1 MLIYIC
7 IYISLKN
14 VLVFTVCI
22 ETIHIHIDITYLH
35 TYVFKYVHNVWVGVL
50 EIRVPFGESL

>member
-35 TYVFKYVHNVWVGVL
+35 TYMYLSMSIMYGWG
-50 EIRVPFGESL
+50 S